1 MICNEK
7 NQSIETDSDMIE
19 IMELI
24 DKDIKNYYDIFHVVK
39 KEKNMSILR
48 YGRYFLKFNS

>member
-24 DKDIKNYYDIFHVVK
+24 DKDIKNYYAIFHVVK

-48 YGRYFLKFNS
+48 HGRYF

>member
-48 YGRYFLKFNS
+48 YGRYF